1 MGVRQGY
8 SGLLDGQIQPLG
20 TRDVAGILQLGGT
33 MLGSTRAPEF
43 QTPEGRDRALRGLGQ
58 HRVDGVV
65 VIGGNG
71 SLAGAQALAGTRV
84 PRVGA
89 GSTDDKLG
97 NSARNTIR
105 VGTPIAT

>member
-33 MLGSTRAPEF
+33 MLGSARAPEF

-71 SLAGAQALAGTRV
+71 SLAGAPALAGTRL
-84 PRVGA
+84 PRVGVA
-89 GSTDDKLG
+89 STIDNDL
-97 NSARNTIR
+97 NRAHITI
-105 VGTPIAT
+105 G